1 MEEEDNNMTL
11 QDWIVAGIAVGAT
24 ALSIWL
30 VVVVAV
36 TLIAR

>member
-1 MEEEDNNMTL
+1 MEKEDDMTL

-30 VVVVAV
+30 VVVVGVA
-36 TLIAR
+36 LIAR